1 MRISRVLFA
10 VFLACTITSCA
21 SLRRIGYENGHEY
34 VDLGLSVK
42 WATMNV
48 GADAPQDAGDY
59 YAWGEL
65 EPKEVYN
72 WVTYTFRTDGD
83 TVYDVQLSKYN
94 TKKNHGTVDKITSLL
109 RVDDVANVKWG
120 SYWRYPTIAEI
131 EELMD
136 EDNCTWTW
144 TTLKGVEGYKVKSKK
159 KGYKRSYIFIPAT
172 GARVD
177 SGFDEKETGGLYWS
191 STLIEAF
198 YACTLTIT
206 PDAISAYSA
215 SERFMGIPV
224 RPVCPKW

>member
-1 MRISRVLFA
+1 MRISRILFA
-10 VFLACTITSCA
+10 VILACAITSCG

-48 GADAPQDAGDY
+48 GASAPQESGEY

-109 RVDDVANVKWG
+109 RADDVANVKWG

-144 TTLKGVEGYKVKSKK
+144 TTLKGVDGYKIKSKK
-159 KGYKRSYIFIPAT
+159 KGYKRSYLFIPVS

-198 YACTLTIT
+198 YACVISFT

-215 SERFMGIPV
+215 SERFMGLPV